1 MLQKLVLAHLQSLA
15 WQTPV
20 AQWEGHRRL
29 FNAHAG
35 AQNPSRPVFRP
46 TRYRLLKREVTRLQ
60 VARGAAKAVDADGHG
75 RGTARYKWLDVNR
88 APAEVEEE
96 SSIIIIMP
104 C

>member
-1 MLQKLVLAHLQSLA
+1 ML
-15 WQTPV
+15 TP
-20 AQWEGHRRL
+20 EPKTRPGRL
-29 FNAHAG
+29 RTFF
-35 AQNPSRPVFRP
+35 PP
-46 TRYRLLKREVTRLQ
+46 YRLLKREVTRLQ

-75 RGTARYKWLDVNR
+75 RGTARYEWLDVNS